1 MFRHAYTATKTTAIQ
16 PAIRHEQSLVVSKT
30 DNFAGHFFIIAN
42 HNMAAGANA
51 DASLQAGYF
60 DKQSLNANNAAVSL
74 IFLERVELGQD
85 AFQYSLPFAA
95 KAGNIIASAVFI
107 MIRTRIIALIM
118 PCGI

>member
-1 MFRHAYTATKTTAIQ
+1 MFRHAYTAAKTNTVQ
-16 PAIRHEQSLVVSKT
+16 TAIRHKQSLVVPKT
-30 DNFAGHFFIIAN
+30 DNFAGHFFIITN
-42 HNMAAGANA
+42 YYMATRANA
-51 DASLQAGYF
+51 DASLQARDF
-60 DKQSLNANNAAVSL
+60 NKQALNANNTAVAL
-74 IFLERVELGQD
+74 IFLQGVELGQD